1 MSDKDYFEQR
11 VIDTTV
17 GFGKV
22 EFSFMKKKVKKTEEN
37 LFLFSYVKENN
48 TLDIISL
55 NTPAII
61 SIDDINSILC
71 KKDSKK
77 ILKVE
82 INKIM
87 EYLIE
92 SYIDNYSFSEENNI
106 PIDNLNGI
114 YSQKLYNHFKHLE
127 NEYFKPFIDVNE
139 TQLYR
144 YEGYNIIKE
153 IYKILTDLINKL
165 APIQLDGVLI

>member
-114 YSQKLYNHFKHLE
+114 YSQKLYDHFKQLDK
-127 NEYFKPFIDVNE
+127 YLKAFIEVNK
-139 TQLYR
+139 TQMCR

-165 APIQLDGVLI
+165 APIQLDGALI